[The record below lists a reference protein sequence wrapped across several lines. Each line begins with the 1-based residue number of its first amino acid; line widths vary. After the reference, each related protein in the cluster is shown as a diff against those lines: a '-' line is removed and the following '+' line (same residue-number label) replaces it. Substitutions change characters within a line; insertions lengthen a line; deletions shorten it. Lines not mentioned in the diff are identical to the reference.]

1 MSFNYVDPRTKEEK
15 KLGGGMLE
23 DLLKRS
29 RDDVLH
35 IVDFFQLFN
44 NLSNPSFD
52 KTGFYKMLI
61 AGPHRS

>member
-1 MSFNYVDPRTKEEK
+1 
-15 KLGGGMLE
+15 MLE